1 MESIIQHVSS
11 NNIQS
16 VKDTVH
22 ILDPRLVEQAVNLLH
37 DAKRIFSTAWGHP
50 I

>member
-1 MESIIQHVSS
+1 MESIIQHVSA

-22 ILDPRLVEQAVNLLH
+22 ILDPRLVEKAVDVLH
-37 DAKRIFSTAWGHP
+37 RANRIFSMG
-50 I
+50 